1 MKDRIVIIG
10 GGESGVGAAYLAN
23 KKGYEVFLSDYK
35 KIEEK
40 YRNIL
45 LKNEIDFEEGGH
57 SLEKFYKANE
67 IIKSPGISEESEL
80 ILKIKSK
87 KIPIVS
93 EIEFA
98 FRFTSS
104 IIISVTG
111 SNGKTTTSSL
121 IYHILKKSGLN
132 VGLIG
137 QLAADNIGNSF
148 SFLIAENEFDYVVL
162 ELSSFQLDNINH
174 FNSFIS
180 VLTNI
185 SPDHLERYDYNFEN
199 YVDSK
204 FKIVSNHT
212 NENYFVFNSDDK
224 KINSELKAR
233 KINSTKISFSTTD
246 NESLNKDCIKNQA
259 INININNNLMIPI
272 ENLSLQGNHNI
283 QNSMAA
289 ATVAKILNISD
300 NNIRESLGNFKS
312 IEHRLEH
319 VLTIQKVKYVN
330 DSKAT
335 NVNAVYYALDSM
347 KSSTVWI
354 VGGVDKGNNYE
365 ELLPLVREKVKAIIC
380 IGIDNSKIIQS
391 FSPFVEK
398 IIECSKMSD
407 AVKNAYRMA
416 DPKDTV
422 LLSPACSSFDLYKNF
437 EDRGTQFKNAVRK
450 L

>member
-132 VGLIG
+132 VGLAG
-137 QLAADNIGNSF
+137 NIGNSF

-212 NENYFVFNSDDK
+212 KENYFVFNSDDK
-224 KINSELKAR
+224 KINSELKTR

-246 NESLNKDCIKNQA
+246 NESLNKGCIKNQA
-259 INININNNLMIPI
+259 INININNNNLMIPI

-398 IIECSKMSD
+398 IIECTKMSD

>member
-45 LKNEIDFEEGGH
+45 LENEIDFEEGGH

-132 VGLIG
+132 VGLAG
-137 QLAADNIGNSF
+137 NIGNSF

-212 NENYFVFNSDDK
+212 KENYFVFNSDDK
-224 KINSELKAR
+224 KINSELKTR
-233 KINSTKISFSTTD
+233 KIKSTKISFSTTD
-246 NESLNKDCIKNQA
+246 NESSNKGCIKNQT
-259 INININNNLMIPI
+259 ININVNNNNLMIPI

-354 VGGVDKGNNYE
+354 AGGVDKGNNYE

>member
-45 LKNEIDFEEGGH
+45 LENEIDFEEGGH

-132 VGLIG
+132 VGLAG
-137 QLAADNIGNSF
+137 NIGNSF

-212 NENYFVFNSDDK
+212 KENYFVFNSDDK
-224 KINSELKAR
+224 KINSELKTR

-246 NESLNKDCIKNQA
+246 NESLNKGCIKNQA
-259 INININNNLMIPI
+259 INININNNNLMIPI

-398 IIECSKMSD
+398 IIECCKMSD

>member
-1 MKDRIVIIG
+1 MKYRIVIIG

-23 KKGYEVFLSDYK
+23 KNGYEVFLSDYK

-45 LKNEIDFEEGGH
+45 LENEIDFEEGGH

-132 VGLIG
+132 VGLAG
-137 QLAADNIGNSF
+137 NIGNSF

-204 FKIVSNHT
+204 FKIVSNHSK
-212 NENYFVFNSDDK
+212 ENYFVFNSDDK
-224 KINSELKAR
+224 KINSELKTR

-246 NESLNKDCIKNQA
+246 NESLNKGCIKNQT
-259 INININNNLMIPI
+259 ININVNNNNLMIPI

-335 NVNAVYYALDSM
+335 NVNAVYYALDSI

-380 IGIDNSKIIQS
+380 IGIDNKILCK
-391 FSPFVEK
+391 V
-398 IIECSKMSD
+398 
-407 AVKNAYRMA
+407 
-416 DPKDTV
+416 
-422 LLSPACSSFDLYKNF
+422 
-437 EDRGTQFKNAVRK
+437 
-450 L
+450 

>member
-132 VGLIG
+132 VGLAG
-137 QLAADNIGNSF
+137 NIGNSF

-212 NENYFVFNSDDK
+212 KENYFVFNSDDK
-224 KINSELKAR
+224 KINSELKTR

-246 NESLNKDCIKNQA
+246 NESLNIGCIKNQA
-259 INININNNLMIPI
+259 INININNNNLMIPI

-398 IIECSKMSD
+398 IVECSKMSD

>member
-1 MKDRIVIIG
+1 MKYRIVIIG

-35 KIEEK
+35 KIAEK

-45 LKNEIDFEEGGH
+45 LENEIDFEEGGH

-132 VGLIG
+132 VGLAG
-137 QLAADNIGNSF
+137 NIGNSF

-212 NENYFVFNSDDK
+212 KENYFVFNSDDK
-224 KINSELKAR
+224 KINSELKTR

-246 NESLNKDCIKNQA
+246 NESLNKGCIKNQA
-259 INININNNLMIPI
+259 INININNNNLMIPI

>member
-132 VGLIG
+132 VGLAG
-137 QLAADNIGNSF
+137 NIGNSF

-212 NENYFVFNSDDK
+212 KENYFVFNSDDK

-233 KINSTKISFSTTD
+233 KINSTKISFSTSD
-246 NESLNKDCIKNQA
+246 NESLNKACIKNQA
-259 INININNNLMIPI
+259 INININNNNLMIPI

>member
-1 MKDRIVIIG
+1 MKYRIVIIG

-45 LKNEIDFEEGGH
+45 LENEIDFEEGGH

-132 VGLIG
+132 VGLAG
-137 QLAADNIGNSF
+137 NIGNSF

-185 SPDHLERYDYNFEN
+185 SPDHLERYDYNFKN

-204 FKIVSNHT
+204 FKIISNHT
-212 NENYFVFNSDDK
+212 KENYFVFNSDDK
-224 KINSELKAR
+224 KINSELKTR

-246 NESLNKDCIKNQA
+246 NESLNKGCIKNQA
-259 INININNNLMIPI
+259 INININNNNLMIPI

>member
-1 MKDRIVIIG
+1 MKYRIVIIG

-23 KKGYEVFLSDYK
+23 KNGYEVFLSDYK

-45 LKNEIDFEEGGH
+45 LENEIDFEEGGH

-132 VGLIG
+132 VGLAG
-137 QLAADNIGNSF
+137 NIGNSF

-212 NENYFVFNSDDK
+212 KENYFVFNSDDK
-224 KINSELKAR
+224 KINSELKTR

-246 NESLNKDCIKNQA
+246 NESLNKGCIKNQA
-259 INININNNLMIPI
+259 INININNNNLMIPI

-335 NVNAVYYALDSM
+335 NVNAVYYALDSI

-398 IIECSKMSD
+398 IIECTKMSD

>member
-132 VGLIG
+132 VGLAG
-137 QLAADNIGNSF
+137 NIGNSF

-212 NENYFVFNSDDK
+212 KDNYFVFNSDDK
-224 KINSELKAR
+224 KINSELKTR
-233 KINSTKISFSTTD
+233 KIKSTKISFSTTD
-246 NESLNKDCIKNQA
+246 NESSNKGFIKNQT
-259 INININNNLMIPI
+259 ININVNNNNLMIPI

-347 KSSTVWI
+347 KSPTVWI

-365 ELLPLVREKVKAIIC
+365 ELLPLVREKVKSIIC

>member
-1 MKDRIVIIG
+1 MKYRIVIIG

-35 KIEEK
+35 KIEKK

-45 LKNEIDFEEGGH
+45 LENEIDFEEGGH
-57 SLEKFYKANE
+57 SIEKFYKANE

-132 VGLIG
+132 VGLAG
-137 QLAADNIGNSF
+137 NIGNSF

-204 FKIVSNHT
+204 FKIISNHT
-212 NENYFVFNSDDK
+212 KENYFVFNSDDK
-224 KINSELKAR
+224 KINSELKTR
-233 KINSTKISFSTTD
+233 KIKSTKISFSTTN
-246 NESLNKDCIKNQA
+246 NESSNKGCIKNQT
-259 INININNNLMIPI
+259 ININVNNNNLMIPI

-407 AVKNAYRMA
+407 AVKNAYRIA

>member
-1 MKDRIVIIG
+1 MKYRIVIIG

-45 LKNEIDFEEGGH
+45 LENEIDFEEGGH

-67 IIKSPGISEESEL
+67 IIKSPGISEDSEL
-80 ILKIKSK
+80 ISKIKLK

-132 VGLIG
+132 VGLAG
-137 QLAADNIGNSF
+137 NIGNSF

-185 SPDHLERYDYNFEN
+185 SPDHLERYDYDFEN

-212 NENYFVFNSDDK
+212 KENYFVFNSDDK
-224 KINSELKAR
+224 KINSELKTR

-246 NESLNKDCIKNQA
+246 NESLNKGCIKNQA
-259 INININNNLMIPI
+259 INININNNNLMIPI

-398 IIECSKMSD
+398 IVECSKMSD

>member
-1 MKDRIVIIG
+1 MKHRIVIIG

-23 KKGYEVFLSDYK
+23 KKGFEVFLSDYK

-45 LKNEIDFEEGGH
+45 LENEIDFEEGGH

-132 VGLIG
+132 VGLAG
-137 QLAADNIGNSF
+137 NIGNSF

-212 NENYFVFNSDDK
+212 KENYFVFNSDDK
-224 KINSELKAR
+224 KINSELKTR
-233 KINSTKISFSTTD
+233 KIKSTKISFSTTD
-246 NESLNKDCIKNQA
+246 NESSNKGCIKNQT
-259 INININNNLMIPI
+259 ININVNNNNLMIPI

-354 VGGVDKGNNYE
+354 AGGVDKGNNYE

>member
-1 MKDRIVIIG
+1 MKYRIVIIG

-23 KKGYEVFLSDYK
+23 KNGYEVFLSDYK

-45 LKNEIDFEEGGH
+45 LENEIDFEEGGH

-87 KIPIVS
+87 NIPIVS

-132 VGLIG
+132 VGLAG
-137 QLAADNIGNSF
+137 NIGNSF
-148 SFLIAENEFDYVVL
+148 SFLIAENEFDYIVL

-204 FKIVSNHT
+204 FKIVSNHSK
-212 NENYFVFNSDDK
+212 ENYFVFNSDDK
-224 KINSELKAR
+224 KINSELKTR

-246 NESLNKDCIKNQA
+246 NESLNKGCMKNQT
-259 INININNNLMIPI
+259 ININVNNNNLMIPI

-335 NVNAVYYALDSM
+335 NVNAVYYALDSI

-398 IIECSKMSD
+398 IIECTKMSD

>member
-1 MKDRIVIIG
+1 MKYRIVIIG

-45 LKNEIDFEEGGH
+45 LENEIDFEEGGH

-67 IIKSPGISEESEL
+67 IIKSPGISEDSEL
-80 ILKIKSK
+80 ISKIKLK

-132 VGLIG
+132 VGLAG
-137 QLAADNIGNSF
+137 NIGNSF

-185 SPDHLERYDYNFEN
+185 SPDHLERYDYDFEN

-204 FKIVSNHT
+204 FKIVSNQT
-212 NENYFVFNSDDK
+212 KENYFVFNSDDK
-224 KINSELKAR
+224 KINSELKTR

-246 NESLNKDCIKNQA
+246 NESLNKGCIKNQA
-259 INININNNLMIPI
+259 INININNNNLMIPI

-347 KSSTVWI
+347 KSSTIWI

-398 IIECSKMSD
+398 IIECSKMSE
-407 AVKNAYRMA
+407 AVQNAYRMA

>member
-1 MKDRIVIIG
+1 MKYRIVIIG

-45 LKNEIDFEEGGH
+45 LENEIDFEEGGH
-57 SLEKFYKANE
+57 SIEKFYKANE

-132 VGLIG
+132 VGLAG
-137 QLAADNIGNSF
+137 NIGNSF

-199 YVDSK
+199 YIDSK
-204 FKIVSNHT
+204 FRIVSNHT
-212 NENYFVFNSDDK
+212 KENYFVFNSDDK
-224 KINSELKAR
+224 KINSELKTR

-246 NESLNKDCIKNQA
+246 NESLNKGCIKNQA
-259 INININNNLMIPI
+259 INININNNNLMIPI

>member
-1 MKDRIVIIG
+1 MKYRIVIIG

-45 LKNEIDFEEGGH
+45 LENEIDFEEGGH

-80 ILKIKSK
+80 ILKIKLK

-98 FRFTSS
+98 FRFTNS

-132 VGLIG
+132 VGLAG
-137 QLAADNIGNSF
+137 NIGNSF

-199 YVDSK
+199 YIDSK
-204 FKIVSNHT
+204 FKIISNHT
-212 NENYFVFNSDDK
+212 KENYFVFNSDDK
-224 KINSELKAR
+224 KINSELKTR
-233 KINSTKISFSTTD
+233 KIKSTKISFSTTD
-246 NESLNKDCIKNQA
+246 NESSNKGCIKNQT
-259 INININNNLMIPI
+259 ININVNNNNLMIPI

-407 AVKNAYRMA
+407 AVKNAYRIA

>member
-132 VGLIG
+132 VGLAG
-137 QLAADNIGNSF
+137 NIGNSF

-212 NENYFVFNSDDK
+212 KENYFVFNSDDK

-233 KINSTKISFSTTD
+233 KINSTKISFSTSD
-246 NESLNKDCIKNQA
+246 NESLNKACIKNQA
-259 INININNNLMIPI
+259 INININNNNLMIPI

-347 KSSTVWI
+347 KSPTVWI

>member
-1 MKDRIVIIG
+1 MKYRIVIIG

-23 KKGYEVFLSDYK
+23 KNGYEVFLSDYK

-45 LKNEIDFEEGGH
+45 LENEIDFEEGGH

-87 KIPIVS
+87 NIPIVS

-132 VGLIG
+132 VGLAG
-137 QLAADNIGNSF
+137 NIGNSF

-212 NENYFVFNSDDK
+212 KENYFVFNSDDK
-224 KINSELKAR
+224 KINSELKTR
-233 KINSTKISFSTTD
+233 KIKSTKISFSTTD
-246 NESLNKDCIKNQA
+246 NESSNKGFIKNQT
-259 INININNNLMIPI
+259 ININVNNNNLMIPI

-335 NVNAVYYALDSM
+335 NVNAVYYALDSI

-398 IIECSKMSD
+398 IIECTKMSE

-422 LLSPACSSFDLYKNF
+422 LLSPACSSFDLYKDF

>member
-1 MKDRIVIIG
+1 MKYRIVIIG

-45 LKNEIDFEEGGH
+45 LENEIDFEEGGH

-132 VGLIG
+132 VGLAG
-137 QLAADNIGNSF
+137 NIGNSF

-199 YVDSK
+199 YIDSK

-212 NENYFVFNSDDK
+212 KENYFVFNSDDK
-224 KINSELKAR
+224 KINSELKTR
-233 KINSTKISFSTTD
+233 KINSTKISFSITD
-246 NESLNKDCIKNQA
+246 NESLNKGCIKNQT
-259 INININNNLMIPI
+259 ININVNNNNLMIPI

-300 NNIRESLGNFKS
+300 NNIRESLSNFKS

>member
-132 VGLIG
+132 VGLAG
-137 QLAADNIGNSF
+137 NIGNSF

-204 FKIVSNHT
+204 FKIVSNHSK
-212 NENYFVFNSDDK
+212 ENYFVFNSDDK
-224 KINSELKAR
+224 KINSELKTR

-246 NESLNKDCIKNQA
+246 NESLNKGCIKNQA
-259 INININNNLMIPI
+259 INININNNNLMIPI

>member
-132 VGLIG
+132 VGLAG
-137 QLAADNIGNSF
+137 NIGNSF

-204 FKIVSNHT
+204 FKIVSNHAK
-212 NENYFVFNSDDK
+212 ENYFVFNSDDK
-224 KINSELKAR
+224 KINSELKTR

-246 NESLNKDCIKNQA
+246 NESLNKGCIKNQA
-259 INININNNLMIPI
+259 INININNNNLMIPI

>member
-23 KKGYEVFLSDYK
+23 KNGYEVFLSDYK

-45 LKNEIDFEEGGH
+45 LENEIDFEEGGH

-87 KIPIVS
+87 NIPIVS

-132 VGLIG
+132 VGLAG
-137 QLAADNIGNSF
+137 NIGNSF
-148 SFLIAENEFDYVVL
+148 SFLIAENEFDYIVL

-204 FKIVSNHT
+204 FKIVSNHSK
-212 NENYFVFNSDDK
+212 ENYFVFNSDDK
-224 KINSELKAR
+224 KINSELKTR

-246 NESLNKDCIKNQA
+246 NESLNKGCIKNQT
-259 INININNNLMIPI
+259 ININVNNNNLMIPI

-335 NVNAVYYALDSM
+335 NVNAVYYALDSI

-398 IIECSKMSD
+398 IIECTKMSD

>member
-1 MKDRIVIIG
+1 MKYRIVIIG

-45 LKNEIDFEEGGH
+45 LENEIDFEEGGH
-57 SLEKFYKANE
+57 SIEKFYKANE

-132 VGLIG
+132 VGLAG
-137 QLAADNIGNSF
+137 NIGNSF
-148 SFLIAENEFDYVVL
+148 SFLIAESEFDYVVL

-185 SPDHLERYDYNFEN
+185 SADHLERYNYNFEN

-212 NENYFVFNSDDK
+212 KENYFVFNSDDK
-224 KINSELKAR
+224 KINSELKTR

-246 NESLNKDCIKNQA
+246 TESLNKVCIKNQT
-259 INININNNLMIPI
+259 ININVNNNNLMIPI

-380 IGIDNSKIIQS
+380 IGLDNSKIIQS

-398 IIECSKMSD
+398 IIECNKMSD
-407 AVKNAYRMA
+407 AVKNAYRIA
-416 DPKDTV
+416 KPKNTV

>member
-98 FRFTSS
+98 FRFSSS

-132 VGLIG
+132 VGLAG
-137 QLAADNIGNSF
+137 NIGNSF

-246 NESLNKDCIKNQA
+246 NESLNKACIKNQA
-259 INININNNLMIPI
+259 INININNNNLMIPI

-398 IIECSKMSD
+398 IVECSKMSD

-416 DPKDTV
+416 DTKDTV

>member
-45 LKNEIDFEEGGH
+45 LENEIDFEEGGH

-80 ILKIKSK
+80 ISKIKLK
-87 KIPIVS
+87 NIPIVS

-132 VGLIG
+132 VGLAG
-137 QLAADNIGNSF
+137 NIGNSF

-199 YVDSK
+199 YVNSK

-212 NENYFVFNSDDK
+212 KENYFVFNSDDK
-224 KINSELKAR
+224 KINSELKTR

-246 NESLNKDCIKNQA
+246 NESSNKGCIKNQT
-259 INININNNLMIPI
+259 ININVNNNNLMIPI

>member
-45 LKNEIDFEEGGH
+45 LENEIDFEEGGH

-132 VGLIG
+132 VGLAG
-137 QLAADNIGNSF
+137 NIGNSF

-204 FKIVSNHT
+204 FKIISNHT
-212 NENYFVFNSDDK
+212 KENYFVFNSDDK
-224 KINSELKAR
+224 KINSELKTR

-246 NESLNKDCIKNQA
+246 NESLNKGCIKNQT
-259 INININNNLMIPI
+259 ININVNNNNLMIPI

-407 AVKNAYRMA
+407 AVKNAYRLA

>member
-57 SLEKFYKANE
+57 SIEKFYKANE

-132 VGLIG
+132 VGLAG
-137 QLAADNIGNSF
+137 NIGNSF

-212 NENYFVFNSDDK
+212 KENYFVFNSDDK
-224 KINSELKAR
+224 KINSELKTR
-233 KINSTKISFSTTD
+233 KIKSTKISFSTTD
-246 NESLNKDCIKNQA
+246 NESSNKGCIKNQT
-259 INININNNLMIPI
+259 ININVNNNNLMIPI

>member
-1 MKDRIVIIG
+1 MKYRIVIIG

-45 LKNEIDFEEGGH
+45 LENEIDFEEGGH

-87 KIPIVS
+87 NIPIVS

-132 VGLIG
+132 VGLAG
-137 QLAADNIGNSF
+137 NIGNSF
-148 SFLIAENEFDYVVL
+148 SFLIAENEFDYIVL

-204 FKIVSNHT
+204 FKIVSNHSK
-212 NENYFVFNSDDK
+212 ENYFVFNSDDK
-224 KINSELKAR
+224 KINSELKTR

-246 NESLNKDCIKNQA
+246 NESLNKGCIKNQT
-259 INININNNLMIPI
+259 ININVNNNNLMIPI

-335 NVNAVYYALDSM
+335 NVNAVYYALDSI

-398 IIECSKMSD
+398 IIECTKMSD

>member
-1 MKDRIVIIG
+1 MKYRIVIIG

-132 VGLIG
+132 VGLAG
-137 QLAADNIGNSF
+137 NIGNSF

-212 NENYFVFNSDDK
+212 KENYFVFNSDDK
-224 KINSELKAR
+224 KINSELKTR
-233 KINSTKISFSTTD
+233 KIKSTKISFSTTD
-246 NESLNKDCIKNQA
+246 NESSNKVCIKNQT
-259 INININNNLMIPI
+259 ININVNNNNLMIPI

>member
-1 MKDRIVIIG
+1 MKYRIVIIG

-23 KKGYEVFLSDYK
+23 KNGYEVFLSDYK
-35 KIEEK
+35 KIVEK

-45 LKNEIDFEEGGH
+45 LENEIDFEEGGH

-87 KIPIVS
+87 NIPIVS

-132 VGLIG
+132 VGLAG
-137 QLAADNIGNSF
+137 NIGNSF
-148 SFLIAENEFDYVVL
+148 SFLIAENEFDYIVL

-204 FKIVSNHT
+204 FKIVSNHSK
-212 NENYFVFNSDDK
+212 ENYFVFNSDDK
-224 KINSELKAR
+224 KINSELKTR

-246 NESLNKDCIKNQA
+246 NESLNKGCMKNQT
-259 INININNNLMIPI
+259 ININVNNNNLMIPI

-335 NVNAVYYALDSM
+335 NVNAVYYALDSI

-398 IIECSKMSD
+398 IIECTKMSD

>member
-1 MKDRIVIIG
+1 MKYRIVIIG

-87 KIPIVS
+87 KKPIVS

-132 VGLIG
+132 VGLAG
-137 QLAADNIGNSF
+137 NIGNSF

-212 NENYFVFNSDDK
+212 KENYFVFNSDDK
-224 KINSELKAR
+224 KINSELKTR
-233 KINSTKISFSTTD
+233 KIKSTKISFSTTD
-246 NESLNKDCIKNQA
+246 NESSNKGCIKNQT
-259 INININNNLMIPI
+259 ININVNNNNLMIPI

>member
-132 VGLIG
+132 VGLAG
-137 QLAADNIGNSF
+137 NIGNSF

-212 NENYFVFNSDDK
+212 KENYFVFNSDDK
-224 KINSELKAR
+224 KINSELKTR
-233 KINSTKISFSTTD
+233 KIKSTKISFSTTD
-246 NESLNKDCIKNQA
+246 NESSNKGCIKNQT
-259 INININNNLMIPI
+259 ININVNNNNLMIPI

-398 IIECSKMSD
+398 IVECSKMSD

-422 LLSPACSSFDLYKNF
+422 LLSPACSSFDLYKNY

>member
-132 VGLIG
+132 VGLAG
-137 QLAADNIGNSF
+137 NIGNSF

-246 NESLNKDCIKNQA
+246 NESLNKACIKNQA
-259 INININNNLMIPI
+259 INININNNNLMIPI

-398 IIECSKMSD
+398 IVECSKMSD